1 MDVVRSCDCS
11 ACVQFVCRCCGLNW
25 RRNYD
30 GCQSVCEV
38 CLESETQR
46 EREHDRGRERES
58 RLDEGV
64 LDETTE
70 VELLAASA

>member
-1 MDVVRSCDCS
+1 MPICVRSLLRERDT
-11 ACVQFVCRCCGLNW
+11 
-25 RRNYD
+25 
-30 GCQSVCEV
+30 E
-38 CLESETQR
+38 R
-46 EREHDRGRERES
+46 EREHDRGGRERES

>member
-1 MDVVRSCDCS
+1 MPICVRSLLRERDT
-11 ACVQFVCRCCGLNW
+11 
-25 RRNYD
+25 
-30 GCQSVCEV
+30 E
-38 CLESETQR
+38 R

>member
-1 MDVVRSCDCS
+1 MPICVRS
-11 ACVQFVCRCCGLNW
+11 L
-25 RRNYD
+25 
-30 GCQSVCEV
+30 
-38 CLESETQR
+38 LR
-46 EREHDRGRERES
+46 ERDTERERARQGERERES

>member
-1 MDVVRSCDCS
+1 VPICVRSLLRERD
-11 ACVQFVCRCCGLNW
+11 
-25 RRNYD
+25 
-30 GCQSVCEV
+30 
-38 CLESETQR
+38 R
-46 EREHDRGRERES
+46 ERERARRGERERES

>member
-1 MDVVRSCDCS
+1 MPICVRSLLRERDT
-11 ACVQFVCRCCGLNW
+11 
-25 RRNYD
+25 
-30 GCQSVCEV
+30 E
-38 CLESETQR
+38 R
-46 EREHDRGRERES
+46 ERETTTGRERERDS

>member
-1 MDVVRSCDCS
+1 MPICVRSLLRERD
-11 ACVQFVCRCCGLNW
+11 
-25 RRNYD
+25 
-30 GCQSVCEV
+30 
-38 CLESETQR
+38 R
-46 EREHDRGRERES
+46 ERERARQGGRERES